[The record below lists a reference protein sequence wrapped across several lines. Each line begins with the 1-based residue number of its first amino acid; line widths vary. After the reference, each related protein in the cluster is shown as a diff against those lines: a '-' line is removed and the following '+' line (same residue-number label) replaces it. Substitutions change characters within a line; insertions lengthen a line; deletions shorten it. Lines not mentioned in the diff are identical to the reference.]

1 MYGWCRTIF
10 AAEDPISRVRTG
22 ERSARQGA
30 YIPPFHQLVKTF
42 FDKLRPHHCAV
53 AEAAHRH
60 VQRQPSAIALERK
73 VNEPHILIIT
83 KNPSFDR
90 ISVKGRILSAE
101 KTSKSSRE
109 SKSSRPFIRVQ
120 RCVRWVRDDFCN
132 GTSHFPERKSL
143 PCRFYTRKSERFQQK
158 PESVAVAAE
167 PASPSQ
173 PANEIF
179 ALAVASMFG
188 NATLPLS
195 DGADNMQ

>member
-1 MYGWCRTIF
+1 MCGWCRTIF

-30 YIPPFHQLVKTF
+30 YIPQFHQLVKTF
-42 FDKLRPHHCAV
+42 FDKLRPHHWAV

-60 VQRQPSAIALERK
+60 VQRQPSAIALKREGNK
-73 VNEPHILIIT
+73 PHILIIT

-90 ISVKGRILSAE
+90 ISVKGRILSVE

-109 SKSSRPFIRVQ
+109 SKSSRTFIRVQ
-120 RCVRWVRDDFCN
+120 RWVRDDFCN
-132 GTSHFPERKSL
+132 GTSPFPERKSL

-179 ALAVASMFG
+179 ALADASMFG
-188 NATLPLS
+188 
-195 DGADNMQ
+195 M